1 MVNRELYVSYGFSS
15 VRRQQRRVRHAPN
28 MSTSFICHFRDTRRQ
43 ISRRPSLLVVRLLT
57 STLQVY
63 LYISTLQNHIC
74 IYKTIPQMSAPTA
87 IPALD
92 EASKVRTILQKS

>member
-1 MVNRELYVSYGFSS
+1 MDLVQFGGSSGGFVMPQICPRHSS
-15 VRRQQRRVRHAPN
+15 A
-28 MSTSFICHFRDTRRQ
+28 
-43 ISRRPSLLVVRLLT
+43 ISEIQDDRFLAGLRLLVVRLLT

-74 IYKTIPQMSAPTA
+74 IYKTISQMSAPTA